1 MIPVDDISIKLGG
14 QQQVP
19 YSTTVQ
25 YNRILD
31 NKNVNTNFCSTTY
44 PTNAALQGQIK

>member
-1 MIPVDDISIKLGG
+1 MIPVDDISIKVGG

-31 NKNVNTNFCSTTY
+31 NKNVNTKFCSTY